1 MRTAIVRWSVTCG
14 VATVIAGVVYHAG
27 TTVQAQRELARQSRA
42 EIGVSVIDFQKQH
55 AAGEVLP
62 VDVRSAASFAEGHI
76 SGAVGLPLA
85 DLIAGTADM
94 SWLRRTADARLVVTY
109 CACPTEASSLRAADL
124 LRAGGIEA
132 RALVGGYDAW
142 VDAGGAIERQ

>member
-94 SWLRRTADARLVVTY
+94 SWLRRTAGARLVVTY

-132 RALVGGYDAW
+132 RALVGGYEAW